1 MKYQY
6 KFCSTYKYFRIKINS
21 VTPTGVLNKHKSVI
35 SISSVTPT
43 GVPTENKSVISISPA

>member
-1 MKYQY
+1 MY
-6 KFCSTYKYFRIKINS
+6 KFCSTYKYFRIRISS

-43 GVPTENKSVISISPA
+43 GVLNKHKSIISISS